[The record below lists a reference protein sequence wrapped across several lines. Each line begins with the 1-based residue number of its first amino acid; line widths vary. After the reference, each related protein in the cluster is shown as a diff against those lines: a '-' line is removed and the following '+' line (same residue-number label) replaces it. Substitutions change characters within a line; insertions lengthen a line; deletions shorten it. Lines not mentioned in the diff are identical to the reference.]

1 MTATH
6 EIRLTELDVV
16 RLERVLMEIL
26 RTSPSEPQGTA
37 ELETLLDSAAV
48 VPSRAI
54 AADVVT
60 MNSTVVLESRP
71 SGERSTLTL
80 VYPKDADPDARRIS
94 VLSPLGR
101 ALIGAHSGDTIRVV
115 VPGHGAREFVLA
127 ELAFQPE
134 ASGRFDL

>member
-1 MTATH
+1 MTETR

-16 RLERVLMEIL
+16 RLERTLMEIL
-26 RTSPSEPQGTA
+26 RTSPGESQGTA
-37 ELETLLDSAAV
+37 ELETLLDSAAI

-60 MNSTVVLESRP
+60 MNSTVVLVSRP

-80 VYPKDADPDARRIS
+80 VYPKDADPDEGRVS

-101 ALIGAHSGDTIRVV
+101 ALIGAHVGEVVRVL
-115 VPGHGAREFVLA
+115 VPGYGAREFTLA
-127 ELAFQPE
+127 ELSFQPE